1 IIGTERH
8 ESRRIDNQLRGRS
21 GRQGDPGSSKF
32 FIALEDDL
40 MRLFGGERVKLIM
53 DKLSGGDDDIPLEF
67 GMMTRQIENAQK
79 RIENN
84 NFNLRKNVLD
94 YDDVM
99 NKQREVIYGQRKQ
112 VLMGDDLS
120 ANMSGM
126 IAALVEQAIS
136 VHCPKGKY
144 PEEWDWDK
152 LYAYI
157 DRVFGMKLVPY
168 TSEQRETAEL
178 KQLQEEIMD
187 AVKVMYAAK
196 ETEMTGAGFNMRDVE
211 RMVLL
216 RVVDSK
222 WMDHID
228 DMDQFRR
235 GIGLRALGQRDP
247 INEYRIEGFDM
258 FDAMVDAIREETVYM
273 LFHIRVESKVEQ
285 REVQN
290 VHANVDADGNPIAVN
305 APKEKRMNTN
315 ASSGEAQMPVHVEK
329 KVGRNEPCPCGSGK
343 KYKNCCG
350 KSE

>member
-1 IIGTERH
+1 M
-8 ESRRIDNQLRGRS
+8 
-21 GRQGDPGSSKF
+21 DPGSSKF

-40 MRLFGGERVKLIM
+40 MRLFGGERVKGIM
-53 DKLSGGDDDIPLEF
+53 DRLSGGDDDIPLEF

-79 RIENN
+79 RIEGN
-84 NFNLRKNVLD
+84 NFNLRKQVLD

-112 VLMGDDLS
+112 VLVGDDLS
-120 ANMSGM
+120 ENIQSM
-126 IAALVEQAIS
+126 IESLVDDALAVY
-136 VHCPKGKY
+136 CPKGKY
-144 PEEWDWDK
+144 PEEWDWDD

-157 DRVFGMKLVPY
+157 ERIFAVRMEQY
-168 TSEQRETAEL
+168 TDEQREQAEAKKL
-178 KQLQEEIMD
+178 REELMD
-187 AVKVMYAAK
+187 AIRSYYAVK
-196 ETEMTGAGFNMRDVE
+196 EEEMSGAGFNMRDVE

-228 DMDQFRR
+228 AMDQFRR

-247 INEYRIEGFDM
+247 INEYRVEGFEM
-258 FDAMVDAIREETVYM
+258 FDAMVNAIREEAIYM
-273 LFHIRVESKVEQ
+273 LYHIKVESKVEQ

-290 VHANVDADGNPIAVN
+290 VHANVDENGNPIATN
-305 APKEKRMNTN
+305 APAQRRMNTN
-315 ASSGEAQMPVHVEK
+315 ASAGEAQTPVHVEK

-350 KSE
+350 KNS